1 MANLLL
7 LINILSIILCSNRFL
22 IQESKENI
30 IIQLQRIHYTTM
42 GRKGTLVM
50 AVNTEKGFPINY
62 EKITSFEIK
71 LSDKYKVKCGTS
83 YIFPINYIFCL
94 FDESIPAGEYE
105 LNLEG
110 FIFETDKYIYSW
122 EKKQVYTL
130 NKLDIDIIDLYS
142 NEQSI
147 VIDKKENEDTNSYF
161 LKFNISSSYNNERI
175 FVSSHIILDNCKQQ
189 KNELV
194 CPITRNQIL
203 ATGSLYQLFIQFLN
217 HNKMLD
223 DFWLVPNVKVA
234 YRFPKE
240 DIYVGITKL
249 IEKNVYRTTFVVYET
264 NVTDMINIRPQIQ
277 SFFLDFETED
287 GKTKYRQ
294 ICTLRKYDN
303 NPLYLLCKINEG
315 TYRLSEIKET
325 TILDVQNLRYNF
337 LITPT
342 NNKEFVYCNSWVS
355 NHIKWVYPEIL
366 DFTKKDTWTIE
377 FYENG
382 NINGFSFNEDAQDLS
397 CESYNTVIKCIV
409 PKSHFE
415 GKKTGFYFTKHR
427 DESGGKS
434 ISYEIPPIKV
444 ILSKSDSDLIG
455 HKISFYF
462 IYSFILLVLLFL

>member
-30 IIQLQRIHYTTM
+30 IIQLLGINYTTM
-42 GRKGTLVM
+42 GRKGTLVI
-50 AVNTEKGFPINY
+50 AVYTKIGFPINY

-83 YIFPINYIFCL
+83 NIFPREVIFCL

-110 FIFETDKYIYSW
+110 FIFETDKYVYSW
-122 EKKQVYTL
+122 EKKQVITL

-142 NEQSI
+142 NKQKI
-147 VIDKKENEDTNSYF
+147 IIDKKENEDNNSYF

-175 FVSSHIILDNCKQQ
+175 FVSYHTILDNCKLQ

-203 ATGSLYQLFIQFLN
+203 ATGSFYELYIQFLN
-217 HNKMLD
+217 HNKILY
-223 DFWLVPNVKVA
+223 DFWLVPNVEVT
-234 YRFPKE
+234 YLFPKE

-249 IEKNVYRTTFVVYET
+249 IEKNVYKTTFAVYET

-277 SFFLDFETED
+277 SFSLDFETED
-287 GKTKYRQ
+287 GKTKYGNM
-294 ICTLRKYDN
+294 CTLRKYDN

-325 TILDVQNLRYNF
+325 TKLDVRNLRYNF

-342 NNKEFVYCNSWVS
+342 NNKEFAYCNSLLKS
-355 NHIKWVYPEIL
+355 HIIWVYPEIL

-377 FYENG
+377 FYEYG

-462 IYSFILLVLLFL
+462 IYSFILLVLLLL